1 MLSCMRLCVVFVLC
15 IILPGSLQSNNATD
29 SYVNAHAPFLSIECC
44 YLLKAL
50 TDHIQRST
58 ADKLRLPAC
67 TNSVCNK
74 LKLINV
80 FVTHTNSMLPNNTF
94 PAIVQSSDENIHI
107 NTEILANHY
116 DDLLVLAFL
125 GRAVYHQEIIK
136 GSSLRDLSLEYDH
149 STDTLR
155 IRDSLC
161 TTDKSIYSAIIG
173 ASIALLIF
181 FITNQVIA
189 DNASKQDDTKQD
201 DTKQDDARGIVVV
214 KSTVVSQQ
222 ACAIGLRMPFS
233 SVTV

>member
-1 MLSCMRLCVVFVLC
+1 
-15 IILPGSLQSNNATD
+15 
-29 SYVNAHAPFLSIECC
+29 
-44 YLLKAL
+44 
-50 TDHIQRST
+50 
-58 ADKLRLPAC
+58 
-67 TNSVCNK
+67 
-74 LKLINV
+74 
-80 FVTHTNSMLPNNTF
+80 MLPSNT
-94 PAIVQSSDENIHI
+94 PTIVQASDENIII
-107 NTEILANHY
+107 NTENLAKHY
-116 DDLLVLAFL
+116 DDVLVLAFL

-189 DNASKQDDTKQD
+189 DNASKQDGPNQD
-201 DTKQDDARGIVVV
+201 ASALVV
-214 KSTVVSQQ
+214 KATEQAKATQQ
-222 ACAIGLRMPFS
+222 ASAIGLRMPFS

>member
-1 MLSCMRLCVVFVLC
+1 
-15 IILPGSLQSNNATD
+15 
-29 SYVNAHAPFLSIECC
+29 
-44 YLLKAL
+44 
-50 TDHIQRST
+50 
-58 ADKLRLPAC
+58 
-67 TNSVCNK
+67 
-74 LKLINV
+74 
-80 FVTHTNSMLPNNTF
+80 MLPSNT
-94 PAIVQSSDENIHI
+94 PTIVQASDENIII
-107 NTEILANHY
+107 NTENLAKHY
-116 DDLLVLAFL
+116 DDVLVLAFL

-189 DNASKQDDTKQD
+189 DNASKQDGPNQD
-201 DTKQDDARGIVVV
+201 GTPLALLV
-214 KSTVVSQQ
+214 KATVASQP
-222 ACAIGLRMPFS
+222 ASAIGLRMPFS

>member
-1 MLSCMRLCVVFVLC
+1 
-15 IILPGSLQSNNATD
+15 
-29 SYVNAHAPFLSIECC
+29 
-44 YLLKAL
+44 
-50 TDHIQRST
+50 
-58 ADKLRLPAC
+58 
-67 TNSVCNK
+67 
-74 LKLINV
+74 
-80 FVTHTNSMLPNNTF
+80 MLPNNTF

-189 DNASKQDDTKQD
+189 DNASKQDGPGTPS
-201 DTKQDDARGIVVV
+201 ALLV
-214 KSTVVSQQ
+214 KATVASQP
-222 ACAIGLRMPFS
+222 ASAIGLRMPFS

>member
-15 IILPGSLQSNNATD
+15 IILPGSLQST
-29 SYVNAHAPFLSIECC
+29 LSIKCC
-44 YLLKAL
+44 DLLKAL
-50 TDHIQRST
+50 TDHMQRST
-58 ADKLRLPAC
+58 ADKLQFPAC
-67 TNSVCNK
+67 TQSECNK
-74 LKLINV
+74 LNLIHL
-80 FVTHTNSMLPNNTF
+80 FVNHTNSMLPSNT
-94 PAIVQSSDENIHI
+94 PTIVQASDENIII
-107 NTEILANHY
+107 NTENLAKHY
-116 DDLLVLAFL
+116 DDVLVLAFL

-189 DNASKQDDTKQD
+189 DNASKQDGPNQD
-201 DTKQDDARGIVVV
+201 ASALVV
-214 KSTVVSQQ
+214 KATEQAKATQQ
-222 ACAIGLRMPFS
+222 ASAIGLRMPFS

>member
-29 SYVNAHAPFLSIECC
+29 SYDNAHAPFLSIECC

-149 STDTLR
+149 
-155 IRDSLC
+155 
-161 TTDKSIYSAIIG
+161 
-173 ASIALLIF
+173 
-181 FITNQVIA
+181 
-189 DNASKQDDTKQD
+189 
-201 DTKQDDARGIVVV
+201 
-214 KSTVVSQQ
+214 
-222 ACAIGLRMPFS
+222 
-233 SVTV
+233 

>member
-1 MLSCMRLCVVFVLC
+1 
-15 IILPGSLQSNNATD
+15 
-29 SYVNAHAPFLSIECC
+29 
-44 YLLKAL
+44 
-50 TDHIQRST
+50 
-58 ADKLRLPAC
+58 
-67 TNSVCNK
+67 
-74 LKLINV
+74 
-80 FVTHTNSMLPNNTF
+80 MLPNNTF

-189 DNASKQDDTKQD
+189 DNASKQDGPNQDGTKPS
-201 DTKQDDARGIVVV
+201 APRELLV
-214 KSTVVSQQ
+214 KATVAPQ
-222 ACAIGLRMPFS
+222 AASAIGLRMPFS

>member
-1 MLSCMRLCVVFVLC
+1 MLSCMRLCVVLVLC

-29 SYVNAHAPFLSIECC
+29 SYDNAPAQHAPFLSIECC
-44 YLLKAL
+44 DLLKAL

-74 LKLINV
+74 LKLINL
-80 FVTHTNSMLPNNTF
+80 FVTHTNSMLPSNTF
-94 PAIVQSSDENIHI
+94 PAIVRSSDENIHI
-107 NTEILANHY
+107 NTEILATHY

-149 STDTLR
+149 ATDTLR

-189 DNASKQDDTKQD
+189 DNASKQDGPNQD
-201 DTKQDDARGIVVV
+201 ASALVV
-214 KSTVVSQQ
+214 KATEQAKATQQ
-222 ACAIGLRMPFS
+222 ASAIGLRMPFS

>member
-15 IILPGSLQSNNATD
+15 IILPGSLQST
-29 SYVNAHAPFLSIECC
+29 LSIECC
-44 YLLKAL
+44 HLLKAL
-50 TDHIQRST
+50 TDHMQRST
-58 ADKLRLPAC
+58 ADKLQFPAC
-67 TNSVCNK
+67 TQSECNK
-74 LKLINV
+74 LNLIHL
-80 FVTHTNSMLPNNTF
+80 FVNHTNSMLPSNT
-94 PAIVQSSDENIHI
+94 PTIVQASDENIII
-107 NTEILANHY
+107 NTENLAKHY
-116 DDLLVLAFL
+116 DDVLVLAFL

-189 DNASKQDDTKQD
+189 DNASKQDGPNQD
-201 DTKQDDARGIVVV
+201 GTPPALLV
-214 KSTVVSQQ
+214 KATVASQP
-222 ACAIGLRMPFS
+222 AAIGLRMPFS

>member
-1 MLSCMRLCVVFVLC
+1 
-15 IILPGSLQSNNATD
+15 
-29 SYVNAHAPFLSIECC
+29 
-44 YLLKAL
+44 
-50 TDHIQRST
+50 
-58 ADKLRLPAC
+58 
-67 TNSVCNK
+67 
-74 LKLINV
+74 
-80 FVTHTNSMLPNNTF
+80 
-94 PAIVQSSDENIHI
+94 
-107 NTEILANHY
+107 
-116 DDLLVLAFL
+116 VLAFL

-181 FITNQVIA
+181 FIANQVIA
-189 DNASKQDDTKQD
+189 DDASKRDDTKQD

-214 KSTVVSQQ
+214 KSVFSSTVVSQQ

>member
-15 IILPGSLQSNNATD
+15 IILPGSLQST
-29 SYVNAHAPFLSIECC
+29 LSIECC
-44 YLLKAL
+44 HLLKAL
-50 TDHIQRST
+50 TDHMQRST
-58 ADKLRLPAC
+58 ADKLQFPAC
-67 TNSVCNK
+67 TQSECNK
-74 LKLINV
+74 LNLIHL
-80 FVTHTNSMLPNNTF
+80 FVNHTNSMLPSNT
-94 PAIVQSSDENIHI
+94 PTIVQASDENIII
-107 NTEILANHY
+107 NTENLAKHY
-116 DDLLVLAFL
+116 DDVLVLAFL

-161 TTDKSIYSAIIG
+161 TTDKSIYIAIIG

-189 DNASKQDDTKQD
+189 DNASKQDGPNQD
-201 DTKQDDARGIVVV
+201 GTPPALLV
-214 KSTVVSQQ
+214 KATVASQP
-222 ACAIGLRMPFS
+222 ASAIGLRMPFS

>member
-1 MLSCMRLCVVFVLC
+1 
-15 IILPGSLQSNNATD
+15 
-29 SYVNAHAPFLSIECC
+29 
-44 YLLKAL
+44 
-50 TDHIQRST
+50 
-58 ADKLRLPAC
+58 
-67 TNSVCNK
+67 
-74 LKLINV
+74 
-80 FVTHTNSMLPNNTF
+80 MLPSNT
-94 PAIVQSSDENIHI
+94 PTIVQASDENIII
-107 NTEILANHY
+107 NTENLAKHY
-116 DDLLVLAFL
+116 DDVLVLAFL

-181 FITNQVIA
+181 FIANQVIA
-189 DNASKQDDTKQD
+189 DDASKRDDTKQD

-214 KSTVVSQQ
+214 KSVFSSTVVSQQ
-222 ACAIGLRMPFS
+222 ACAIGLRMPFA